1 MPPGVDE
8 VRHDAA
14 SLQRFVDSIASSC
27 QRDEEYPCYEDASKK
42 FFKYIHSLGEATK
55 NYLAQF
61 VSLLDPNLASSDP
74 QDFYSQT
81 QVIRTLRLGWFE
93 LHQLVKPALDADTLH
108 VPYPLVRALTSRFRL
123 ITGFNQAEF
132 AVLHSTELNY
142 FQMRAS
148 YMRERAAE
156 IAAIVPSAPP
166 FPPELGI
173 VAIPYSQSSS
183 LFLNV
188 ALAHEMGHFAFQE
201 HDEASKLAPAVLRAI
216 QTAAGRVLLPIEL
229 AWCKDRVLRWCEEVY
244 CDLFALSLIG
254 PAFSFS
260 FIELFAYSRLAPNLA
275 PGGTTTVP
283 IASESTFRDSHPA
296 AAYRLGEHVRFLQR
310 DDVGWWKKIETSSSH
325 YVRLLLDSAALPVT
339 TTTYKFV
346 TQYQY
351 KPGLEK
357 IALDAF
363 FATANDLSA
372 TVKATFAGV
381 PSEADVFENQCPL
394 IEEYLS
400 YGVVPSRLV
409 PEDGAYS
416 PSIVSLVNSAYLF
429 YVDHL
434 DTLINKI
441 AGARAECLECR
452 SLWAERVE
460 MWTSKALEDVT
471 K

>member
-27 QRDEEYPCYEDASKK
+27 HRDEEYPCYEGASKK

-61 VSLLDPNLASSDP
+61 VSSLDPNLASSDP

-81 QVIRTLRLGWFE
+81 QVIRTLRHSWFD

-108 VPYPLVRALTSRFRL
+108 IPYPLVRALTSRFRS
-123 ITGFNQAEF
+123 IKGFDRAEF

-142 FQMRAS
+142 FQIRAS
-148 YMRERAAE
+148 NMRKFAAD

-166 FPPELGI
+166 FPELGI

-201 HDEASKLAPAVLRAI
+201 HDEASKLGPSAIRAI
-216 QTAAGRVLLPIEL
+216 QSAAGRVLLPIEL

-244 CDLFALSLIG
+244 CDLFALLLIG

-260 FIELFAYSRLAPNLA
+260 FIELFAYSRLAPNLT
-275 PGGTTTVP
+275 PGGATTAP
-283 IASESTFRDSHPA
+283 IASETTFRDTHPA

-310 DDVGWWKKIETSSSH
+310 ADIDWWHKIEGSSSH
-325 YVRLLLDSAALPVT
+325 YVRLLLDASALPVT

-346 TQYQY
+346 TQYN

-381 PSEADVFENQCPL
+381 PSEADVFKDQCPL
-394 IEEYLS
+394 IQEYLS
-400 YGVVPSRLV
+400 CGVVPSRLV
-409 PEDGAYS
+409 SDKGVYS

-429 YVDHL
+429 YVNQL
-434 DTLINKI
+434 DTLISKI
-441 AGARAECLECR
+441 AGAKAECLECR

>member
-1 MPPGVDE
+1 MPPGVNE

-14 SLQRFVDSIASSC
+14 SLHRFVDSIASSC
-27 QRDEEYPCYEDASKK
+27 QRNEDYPCYEGASEK
-42 FFKYIHSLGEATK
+42 FFNYIYSLGDSTK
-55 NYLAQF
+55 RYLAQF
-61 VSLLDPNLASSDP
+61 VSSLDPNLSSTDP

-81 QVIRTLRLGWFE
+81 QVIRTLRNCWFE

-123 ITGFNQAEF
+123 ITGFDRAEF

-166 FPPELGI
+166 FPELGI

-201 HDEASKLAPAVLRAI
+201 HDEASKLGPAVLRAI

-260 FIELFAYSRLAPNLA
+260 FIELFAYSRLAPNLT
-275 PGGTTTVP
+275 PGGTTTAP
-283 IASESTFRDSHPA
+283 IASEATFRDTHPA
-296 AAYRLGEHVRFLQR
+296 TAYRLGEHVRFLQ
-310 DDVGWWKKIETSSSH
+310 DADIGWWHKIEGSSSH
-325 YVRLLLDSAALPVT
+325 YVRLLLDAAALPL
-339 TTTYKFV
+339 TTYNFV
-346 TQYQY
+346 AQY

-357 IALDAF
+357 LALDAF
-363 FATANDLSA
+363 LATANDLSA

-381 PSEADVFENQCPL
+381 PSEADLFRDQCQL
-394 IEEYLS
+394 IQEYLS
-400 YGVVPSRLV
+400 CGRGSIAPCLRPRHIFTVHRFFGKFRLSV
-409 PEDGAYS
+409 
-416 PSIVSLVNSAYLF
+416 LF
-429 YVDHL
+429 
-434 DTLINKI
+434 
-441 AGARAECLECR
+441 G
-452 SLWAERVE
+452 
-460 MWTSKALEDVT
+460 
-471 K
+471 